1 MPVTFDRSVFATGGS
16 LRVNI
21 PTPIAKALNLKV
33 RDQVTIWLNDGQIVM
48 EKKKAKKG

>member
-1 MPVTFDRSVFATGGS
+1 MPVTFDRTIFTTGGS

-21 PTPIAKALNLKV
+21 PTPITKALNLKA

-48 EKKKAKKG
+48 EKKKAKR